1 MPLPGR
7 HSAGCPESRRSYS
20 TRLSRHL
27 RRNLTK
33 TEARLWVVLRSDFDQ
48 KFRRQEPI
56 GPYIVDFVCYE
67 HRLIVEPTGHSTSR
81 VPETSRDAYLSDLG
95 FRVLRVAS
103 ADVMSDLEPVT
114 STIETELLA
123 YRRVTQPINRLRPDS

>member
-1 MPLPGR
+1 M
-7 HSAGCPESRRSYS
+7 
-20 TRLSRHL
+20 
-27 RRNLTK
+27 
-33 TEARLWVVLRSDFDQ
+33 VLRSDFDQ

-67 HRLIVEPTGHSTSR
+67 HRLIVELDGSQHFESARDVT
-81 VPETSRDAYLSDLG
+81 RDAYLSDLG

-103 ADVMSDLEPVT
+103 ADVMSDLSSVT

>member
-1 MPLPGR
+1 MPRVP
-7 HSAGCPESRRSYS
+7 RRSYS

-67 HRLIVEPTGHSTSR
+67 HRLIVGFDGSQHFESARDVT
-81 VPETSRDAYLSDLG
+81 RDAYLSDLG

>member
-1 MPLPGR
+1 MPRVP
-7 HSAGCPESRRSYS
+7 RRSYS

-67 HRLIVEPTGHSTSR
+67 HRLIVELDGSQHFESARDVT
-81 VPETSRDAYLSDLG
+81 RDAYLSDLG

-103 ADVMSDLEPVT
+103 ADVMSDLSSVT

>member
-1 MPLPGR
+1 MRMPRVPR
-7 HSAGCPESRRSYS
+7 KPYS

-27 RRNLTK
+27 RKNLTE

-67 HRLIVEPTGHSTSR
+67 HRLIVEVDGSQHFESTR
-81 VPETSRDAYLSDLG
+81 DVIRDAYLSGLG
-95 FRVLRVAS
+95 FRVLRWRV
-103 ADVMSDLEPVT
+103 
-114 STIETELLA
+114 ST
-123 YRRVTQPINRLRPDS
+123 